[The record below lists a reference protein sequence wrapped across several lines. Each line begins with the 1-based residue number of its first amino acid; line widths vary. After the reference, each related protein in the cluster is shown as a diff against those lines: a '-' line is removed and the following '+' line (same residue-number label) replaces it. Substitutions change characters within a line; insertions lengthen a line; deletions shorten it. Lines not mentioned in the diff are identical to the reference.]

1 MGKMIVTEGN
11 YSKKSYLLKNSK
23 LSIHSIEELCYC
35 IIKNPELCEDF
46 LYDRDLATFM
56 DEELGLRERANLLA
70 DCIERDAPL
79 KDLATVVFCSCDY
92 LVREEIEDF
101 VEELSRAERSE
112 KWIRI
117 KNKADSYLSLE
128 NYKNAV
134 INYRSL
140 VKDAGN
146 LGITSENLGDIYH
159 NMGIAFLHTE
169 GFETAAECFRMAY
182 EMNNREESLES
193 YLLALKFA
201 ERNEEFKTALEVYD
215 IPEKTVERLR
225 SAVLHTELEASDEAE
240 LYELGEA
247 EKLLKSGRTEEFY
260 DTVAR
265 MTAEMKEQYIKYN
278 E

>member
-201 ERNEEFKTALEVYD
+201 ERNEEFRTALEVYD
-215 IPEKTVERLR
+215 IPEKTVEKLR

>member
-46 LYDRDLATFM
+46 LYDRDLAVFI
-56 DEELGLRERANLLA
+56 DEELGLKERANLLA

-92 LVREEIEDF
+92 LVRDEIEEF
-101 VEELSRAERSE
+101 VEELSRSERSE

-128 NYKNAV
+128 NCKNAV

-140 VKDAGN
+140 AKDAGD

-159 NMGIAFLHTE
+159 NMGIALLHTE

-182 EMNNREESLES
+182 ERNNREESLES
-193 YLLALKFA
+193 YLLSLKYA
-201 ERNEEFKTALEVYD
+201 GKDEDFKTALEVYD
-215 IPEKTVERLR
+215 IPEKTVERLK
-225 SAVLHTELEASDEAE
+225 SAVLNTELELSDEAE
-240 LYELGEA
+240 LYELREA
-247 EKLLKSGRTEEFY
+247 ERLLRDGRVSDFY
-260 DTVAR
+260 DKVAG